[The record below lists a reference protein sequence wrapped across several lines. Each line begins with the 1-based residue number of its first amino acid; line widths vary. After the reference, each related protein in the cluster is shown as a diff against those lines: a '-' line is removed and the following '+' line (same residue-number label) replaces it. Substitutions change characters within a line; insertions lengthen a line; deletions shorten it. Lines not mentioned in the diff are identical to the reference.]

1 MAKAGLVIAGLG
13 FGVALG
19 SALGAFALAPA
30 DHTDEQAVAQAEQR
44 AQRSADQADASDRV
58 VEGLAPAA
66 LAGALDQRPVLIFA
80 TADAADRASTVRRW
94 LNQAGAIDAGQI
106 TLEGRFLDQE
116 GADSLKTI
124 VTNTL
129 PAGAQLSEHSL
140 DPGTHAG
147 EALGSA
153 LMLNPETGDPQ
164 ATVEERADLLM
175 ALRDAGFLSYA
186 SGTIL
191 PAQGI
196 VVLGGPDEGF
206 AERTLESFA
215 AALETRGNAV
225 VPAPAPERVSEQVSV
240 VLRLRDMLN

>member
-19 SALGAFALAPA
+19 SALGAYVLAPV
-30 DHTDEQAVAQAEQR
+30 DHTDDKAVAAAEAD
-44 AQRSADQADASDRV
+44 AQRSAEEARASNDV
-58 VEGLAPAA
+58 VGSLAPAA
-66 LAGALDQRPVLIFA
+66 LAGSLDQRPVLIFA
-80 TADAADRASTVRRW
+80 TNDAAERAVAVRDW

-106 TLEGRFLDQE
+106 NLESRFTDQE

-129 PAGAQLSEHSL
+129 PAGAQLSENSL

-153 LMLNPETGDPQ
+153 LMLNPETGEPQ
-164 ATVEERADLLM
+164 STVDERADLLT

-196 VVLGGPDEGF
+196 VVLSGHEEGF
-206 AERTLESFA
+206 AEHSLESFA
-215 AALETRGNAV
+215 AALHTRGNAV
-225 VPAPAPERVSEQVSV
+225 TRASDPDSVSEQVSV
-240 VLRLRDMLN
+240 VLRLRDMLS

>member
-13 FGVALG
+13 FGVAVG
-19 SALGAFALAPA
+19 SALGAYVLAPV
-30 DHTDEQAVAQAEQR
+30 DHTDDLAVAAAESE
-44 AQRSADQADASDRV
+44 AQRSAQEADDSDRV
-58 VEGLAPAA
+58 VESLAPEA
-66 LAGALDQRPVLIFA
+66 LAGSLDQRPVLIFA
-80 TADAADRASTVRRW
+80 TSDAAERASTVRHW

-106 TLEGRFLDQE
+106 TLEERFTDQE

-129 PAGAQLSEHSL
+129 PAGAQLSENSL

-153 LMLNPETGDPQ
+153 LMLNPETGEPQ
-164 ATVEERADLLM
+164 ATVDERADLLT

-196 VVLGGPDEGF
+196 VVLSGEEEGF
-206 AERTLESFA
+206 AEHSLESFA
-215 AALETRGNAV
+215 AALNTRGNAV
-225 VPAPAPERVSEQVSV
+225 ARATAPDRVSEQVSV

>member
-19 SALGAFALAPA
+19 SALGAYVLAPV
-30 DHTDEQAVAQAEQR
+30 DHTDEQAVAAAEFE
-44 AQRSADQADASDRV
+44 AQRSAEEADTSDQV
-58 VEGLAPAA
+58 VKSLAPDA
-66 LAGALDQRPVLIFA
+66 LRGSLEQRPVLIFA
-80 TADAADRASTVRRW
+80 TTDAADRAGAVRRW
-94 LNQAGAIDAGQI
+94 LNDAGAIDAGQI
-106 TLEGRFLDQE
+106 TLEERFTDQE
-116 GADSLKTI
+116 GADTLKTI

-129 PAGAQLSEHSL
+129 PAGAQLSENSL

-153 LMLNPETGDPQ
+153 LMLNPATGEPQ
-164 ATVEERADLLM
+164 ATVDERADLLT

-196 VVLGGPDEGF
+196 VVLSGQEEGF
-206 AERTLESFA
+206 AERSLESFA
-215 AALETRGNAV
+215 AALQTRGNAV
-225 VPAPAPERVSEQVSV
+225 ARASDPDRVSEQVSV